1 MSGAGNDN
9 GSAYEVKHM
18 EKEKEIIFIDTETIG
33 EEELR
38 LGDAYEQNKQRNEGV
53 PGADS
58 E

>member
-1 MSGAGNDN
+1 
-9 GSAYEVKHM
+9 M
-18 EKEKEIIFIDTETIG
+18 EKEKEIIFIDTETIC

-38 LGDAYEQNKQRNEGV
+38 LGDAYEQNKQRNERV

>member
-18 EKEKEIIFIDTETIG
+18 EKEKKIIFIDTETIC

-38 LGDAYEQNKQRNEGV
+38 LGDAYEQNKQRNERV

>member
-1 MSGAGNDN
+1 
-9 GSAYEVKHM
+9 M

-38 LGDAYEQNKQRNEGV
+38 LGDAYEQNKQRNERV

>member
-1 MSGAGNDN
+1 
-9 GSAYEVKHM
+9 M
-18 EKEKEIIFIDTETIG
+18 EKEKEIIFIDTETID

-38 LGDAYEQNKQRNEGV
+38 LGDAYEQNTQRNERV